1 MHVDV
6 DPPGSPGAGRVV
18 RVFLHDR
25 DVLCFSL
32 PTFSTIFTGNVVSSQ
47 RASERVSA
55 SVCLFCSLVPSCNPL
70 LDFAIT
76 RTCH

>member
-32 PTFSTIFTGNVVSSQ
+32 PTFSPIFSLSSQ
-47 RASERVSA
+47 G
-55 SVCLFCSLVPSCNPL
+55 
-70 LDFAIT
+70 T
-76 RTCH
+76 